1 MSNLDAKNMMQ
12 NFKVKFKL
20 FSNMFV
26 AAVTAGL
33 AIYIS
38 MYFTMYRLDYMTSV
52 GIFLAYRVCA
62 FMANLNMKLTDDAN
76 ISFMSSERIL
86 WNQST
91 IAIALVICSIFVC
104 VSYVITLIP

>member
-1 MSNLDAKNMMQ
+1 MTHLIAKNQMQ
-12 NFKVKFKL
+12 MYKVKFKL
-20 FSNMFV
+20 FTNMFM
-26 AAVTAGL
+26 ASATAGL
-33 AIYIS
+33 AIFIS

-76 ISFMSSERIL
+76 IYFMSSERIL

-91 IAIALVICSIFVC
+91 ILIASVFVC
-104 VSYVITLIP
+104 ISYVITLIV